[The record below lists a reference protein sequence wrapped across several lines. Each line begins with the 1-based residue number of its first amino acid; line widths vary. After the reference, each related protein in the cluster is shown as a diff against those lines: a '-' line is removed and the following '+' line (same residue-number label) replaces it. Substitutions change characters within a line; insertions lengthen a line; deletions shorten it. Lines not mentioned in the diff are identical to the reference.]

1 MSTIA
6 STSIDNPYSNPYSNL
21 GLTQQASAKSER
33 LGQEDFLK
41 LMTVQVQN
49 QDPLKPMENT
59 EFFSQIAQFSTVS
72 GIEALQGSFSDL
84 ATQLTSSQSL
94 QAASLIGRDV
104 LVKSPVAALG
114 DAGLSGAIDVPQ
126 SGSVRLEIRDSAG
139 SLVRSIDL
147 GSQASGQLAFT
158 WNGADAAGEAM
169 PPGLY
174 QISAT
179 VQGGGVSKAAD
190 TYALDRVDS
199 VALGSNGL
207 DVALAHLGEVAF
219 SDVTRIQ

>member
-6 STSIDNPYSNPYSNL
+6 STSMDNPYSSL
-21 GLTQQASAKSER
+21 GLTSQATTKSEK

-94 QAASLIGRDV
+94 QAASLIGHDV
-104 LVKSPVAALG
+104 LVKSNVAALG
-114 DAGLSGAIDVPQ
+114 DAGLSGAIDVPE
-126 SGSVRLEIRDSAG
+126 SGAVRLEIRDSAG

-147 GSQASGQLAFT
+147 GPQGSGQLAFT
-158 WNGADAAGEAM
+158 WNGADAAGEAL
-169 PPGLY
+169 PQGLY

-179 VQGGGVSKAAD
+179 VQGAGVSKAAD

-199 VALGSNGL
+199 VALGSTGL
-207 DVALAHLGEVAF
+207 DVALTHLGEVAF